1 MTHPAGQERTV
12 DLEEA
17 RLVRAARAGDV
28 EAYEALYRRHVG
40 AVFALCRR
48 MTDASRGEDL
58 TQEVFLRAW
67 QRLGSFDGRSAFATW
82 LHRVAVNLAIDML
95 RREARREGRETREE
109 EAALAV
115 AAPARPWG
123 GAADLEAAVAAL
135 PPGAR
140 AVFVLH
146 DVEGYRHEEI
156 AGLTGMAAGTSRAHL
171 HRARRLL
178 RERLE
183 R

>member
-1 MTHPAGQERTV
+1 MIHTAGTERTI

-17 RLVRAARAGDV
+17 GLVRAARGGDAR
-28 EAYEALYRRHVG
+28 AYESLYRRHVG
-40 AVFALCRR
+40 RVYALCRR
-48 MTDASRGEDL
+48 MTDATRGEDL
-58 TQEVFLRAW
+58 TQEVFIRAW
-67 QRLGSFDGRSAFATW
+67 ERLSSFDGRSAFATW
-82 LHRVAVNLAIDML
+82 LHRVAVNLAIDAL
-95 RREARREGRETREE
+95 RREATRAGRETRAPE
-109 EAALAV
+109 EALTV
-115 AAPARPWG
+115 AAPARPAG
-123 GAADLEAAVAAL
+123 GSADLEAAVASL

-156 AGLTGMAAGTSRAHL
+156 AALTGMAAGTSRAHL

-178 RERLE
+178 REKLE